1 MAGSSTDCC
10 AMITTMDTQP
20 ETSIAS
26 LYIPIVG
33 SAITEDYIKHIFN
46 SKGIALIDR
55 VDFVFNNIKG
65 RREAFIHI
73 NHWKEGDVNNEIKEI
88 LLKNN
93 NYKFYFDENN
103 KKSFWPL
110 LITTNPV
117 QPEQRK
123 STAIYSLEERINAL
137 ENNIKKLHII
147 TTQHNQ
153 ILKEDSVQFDPNSNK
168 RKRAI
173 NVTNPELGSHHCHY

>member
-1 MAGSSTDCC
+1 MASSSTDCC
-10 AMITTMDTQP
+10 AMITTMDAQP
-20 ETSIAS
+20 ETSITS
-26 LYIPIVG
+26 LYVPIVG
-33 SAITEDYIKHIFN
+33 SAITEEYIKHIFF
-46 SKGIALIDR
+46 SKDIALIDR

-73 NHWKEGDVNNEIKEI
+73 NHWKENDFNNEIKKI

-93 NYKFYFDENN
+93 NYKFYFDEHN

-117 QPEQRK
+117 QSDERK
-123 STAIYSLEERINAL
+123 SNAIYSLEERINAL

-153 ILKEDSVQFDPNSNK
+153 ILQEDSIQFDPNSNK

-173 NVTNPELGSHHCHY
+173 QC